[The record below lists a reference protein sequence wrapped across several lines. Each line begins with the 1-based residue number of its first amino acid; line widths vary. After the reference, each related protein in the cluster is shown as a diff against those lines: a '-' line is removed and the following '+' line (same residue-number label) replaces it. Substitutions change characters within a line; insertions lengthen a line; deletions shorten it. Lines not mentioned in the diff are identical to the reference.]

1 MVLASAA
8 CSAEGAKNDAGI
20 RLSASITGDDV
31 TLAWEGHRGD
41 VVVEFA
47 TEPGGP
53 YTILGFM
60 PRAQARFAH
69 PDLMP
74 ATTFYYRV
82 RPIEGPASDATTV
95 VPATDRVEGE
105 DWLVP
110 RSVPDDR
117 AAPKPGGTPVN
128 LLAESVG
135 PDAVRLTWTD
145 NAADE
150 EGYLVEHQ
158 VGGRFEV
165 AFVVDA
171 NVNYVG
177 LIGDGADT
185 YRVRAYRYG
194 EMSNV
199 VSERTP

>member
-1 MVLASAA
+1 MFALASCTQA
-8 CSAEGAKNDAGI
+8 GANATGI
-20 RLSASITGDDV
+20 RLDASITGDDV
-31 TLAWEGHRGD
+31 TLTWDGHDSD

-47 TEPGGP
+47 TEPDGR
-53 YTILGFM
+53 YTVLGFV
-60 PRAQARFAH
+60 PRSITGYEH

-82 RPIEGPASDATTV
+82 RPVEGPTSDVATA

-110 RSVPDDR
+110 RTLPDER
-117 AAPKPGGTPVN
+117 AQAAPGGAPTN
-128 LLAESVG
+128 LLVESVG
-135 PDAVRLTWTD
+135 PDALRLTWTD
-145 NAADE
+145 NASDE

-158 VGGRFEV
+158 VDGTFEV

-171 NVNYVG
+171 NVNHVG
-177 LIGDGADT
+177 LLDERAVT
-185 YRVRAYRYG
+185 YRVRAYRFG
-194 EMSNV
+194 ETSNV

>member
-1 MVLASAA
+1 MLAVAA
-8 CSAEGAKNDAGI
+8 CSTAGAKNDAGI

-31 TLAWEGHRGD
+31 TLAWEGRRGD

-47 TEPGGP
+47 TERDGR
-53 YTILGFM
+53 YTILGFV
-60 PRAQARFAH
+60 PKERASYEH

-82 RPIEGPASDATTV
+82 RPVEGPSSNAATV

-117 AAPKPGGTPVN
+117 AAPKPGGAPAN

-135 PDAVRLTWTD
+135 PDSVRLTWTD
-145 NAADE
+145 NAVDE
-150 EGYLVEHQ
+150 VGYLVEHL
-158 VGGRFEV
+158 VDGRFEV

-171 NVNYVG
+171 NVNHVG

>member
-1 MVLASAA
+1 VAFASGASKAAVCLAVLVSACA
-8 CSAEGAKNDAGI
+8 PADANDESDAGI
-20 RLSASITGDDV
+20 
-31 TLAWEGHRGD
+31 
-41 VVVEFA
+41 VEFA
-47 TEPGGP
+47 TEPDGQ
-53 YTILGFM
+53 YTILGFV
-60 PRAQARFAH
+60 PEAVARYEH

-82 RPIEGPASDATTV
+82 RPIEGPTSDVATA

-110 RSVPDDR
+110 RPVPDER
-117 AAPKPGGTPVN
+117 AAPTPGGTPAN
-128 LLAESVG
+128 LLVESVG
-135 PDAVRLTWTD
+135 PDARRLTWTD
-145 NAADE
+145 NASDE

-158 VGGRFEV
+158 VDGTFEV

-177 LIGDGADT
+177 LIDERADT
-185 YRVRAYRYG
+185 YRVRAYRFG